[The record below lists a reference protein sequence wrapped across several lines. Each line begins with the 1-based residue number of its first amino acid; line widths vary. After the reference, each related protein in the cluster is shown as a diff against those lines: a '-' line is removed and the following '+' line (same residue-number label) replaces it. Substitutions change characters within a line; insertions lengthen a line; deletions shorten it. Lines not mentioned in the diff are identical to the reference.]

1 MENESKIAKYAQV
14 VKFYKVAVFRPCS
27 DAESEILRAIK
38 HPPKAWCPQGWPSD
52 PKVHSFA
59 CTAEGDTIIGRPPKP
74 LSAASFMGFSVW
86 FVLI

>member
-38 HPPKAWCPQGWPSD
+38 HPPKA
-52 PKVHSFA
+52 
-59 CTAEGDTIIGRPPKP
+59 
-74 LSAASFMGFSVW
+74 
-86 FVLI
+86 